1 MGDIINGV
9 ASEYEMPKQ
18 PMFYENGNWRTG
30 VVAPLTPQIKTVE
43 SSDKDKFGVEVN
55 ELLNNG
61 YRIMTTNCGFA
72 NSEKY
77 DFCALYQAILIMR

>member
-1 MGDIINGV
+1 MGDMINGV

-18 PMFYENGNWRTG
+18 PMFYENGNWKTG
-30 VVAPLTPQIKTVE
+30 VIAPHTSQIKVIE
-43 SSDKDKFGVEVN
+43 QSDKDKFETEVN

-61 YRIMTTNCGFA
+61 YKILTTNCGFA

-77 DFCALYQAILIMR
+77 DFCS